1 MAHKTR
7 KTELP
12 YMITAEDAVLQR
24 KFFDYLYNQAS
35 AGKVNIYIDP
45 EKGEISAFS
54 KEEKMQKDFTGYY
67 LYVQKGK
74 EVQIMHQD
82 VIVDY
87 RYHLRKRFQY
97 INVFDRKTEEEL
109 YRDYGTVGQMESLLN
124 EILFSKWLVTNY
136 FTPVDELQISGET
149 ARNLIWSRDAIFA
162 WLYKNETQNISG
174 ILSKVSVNM
183 IKDSIKNGYISKA
196 VKQFNLKCSLE
207 EYFSGGEPMSTDYE
221 SIRKELRRKIQS
233 KETEQI
239 TSDEE
244 YYYAVGQLVN
254 YFISLSKAKDKKHSL
269 ANPFFNIKNNQ
280 ALKDKLRQYFIK
292 YNYQLK
298 CSGTWFNNLYAM
310 ICNYTKA
317 EKTDQNSMIA
327 GYINNNILY
336 QKKNMEEQVN
346 E

>member
-97 INVFDRKTEEEL
+97 INVFDRKT
-109 YRDYGTVGQMESLLN
+109 
-124 EILFSKWLVTNY
+124 
-136 FTPVDELQISGET
+136 
-149 ARNLIWSRDAIFA
+149 
-162 WLYKNETQNISG
+162 
-174 ILSKVSVNM
+174 
-183 IKDSIKNGYISKA
+183 
-196 VKQFNLKCSLE
+196 
-207 EYFSGGEPMSTDYE
+207 
-221 SIRKELRRKIQS
+221 
-233 KETEQI
+233 
-239 TSDEE
+239 
-244 YYYAVGQLVN
+244 
-254 YFISLSKAKDKKHSL
+254 
-269 ANPFFNIKNNQ
+269 
-280 ALKDKLRQYFIK
+280 
-292 YNYQLK
+292 
-298 CSGTWFNNLYAM
+298 
-310 ICNYTKA
+310 
-317 EKTDQNSMIA
+317 
-327 GYINNNILY
+327 
-336 QKKNMEEQVN
+336 
-346 E
+346 